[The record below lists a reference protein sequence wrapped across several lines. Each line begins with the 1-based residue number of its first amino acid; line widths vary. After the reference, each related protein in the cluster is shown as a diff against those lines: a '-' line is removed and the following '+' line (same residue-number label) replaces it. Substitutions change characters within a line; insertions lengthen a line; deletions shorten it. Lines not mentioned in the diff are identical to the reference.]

1 MIEIGQYVCTFIGQ
15 AVEESVY
22 LKTEQVLEPVDEPL
36 VSQLSSDEDD
46 TTEQHG
52 ITVS

>member
-1 MIEIGQYVCTFIGQ
+1 MHIGQ

-22 LKTEQVLEPVDEPL
+22 LKTEQLLPVNEL
-36 VSQLSSDEDD
+36 SASQLSSDEDD
-46 TTEQHG
+46 LTDIKQHGG